1 MMYRES
7 WKSIPLFLLISFL
20 AACAARPRVD
30 IYIEPVVGKEGTL
43 VDERTGALTTE
54 QHGVEITVGPL
65 DEVELFELTKRPE
78 INPYIGM
85 SRWGN
90 VEPLYT
96 VFEITVRNSDNKRVE
111 VGETAILID
120 EHGEQYGSL
129 PYDFF
134 KDLYQDERPRTAVYH
149 DTDYWHDYPYPRSYY
164 RSRYRYYFRRPFYP
178 RRYYPFHTSP
188 YHVYHVQPDTR
199 VLNNTRMFTRASIFD
214 GSKLFPGAK
223 RMGLLVFDRLD
234 IDTTDMKVVIPEVRI
249 TDNKGSRHKVN
260 FEFDFRQVVA
270 VEER

>member
-1 MMYRES
+1 MYRAF
-7 WKSIPLFLLISFL
+7 WKPITLFLIASLL

-30 IYIEPVVGKEGTL
+30 IYIEPIVGREGTV
-43 VDERTGALTTE
+43 VDKRTGALTLE
-54 QHGVEITVGPL
+54 QHGVEVTVEPL

-78 INPYIGM
+78 INPYIGV

-120 EHGEQYGSL
+120 EHGEQYASL

-134 KDLYQDERPRTAVYH
+134 KDLHQYEPPRTVVYH
-149 DTDYWHDYPYPRSYY
+149 DIDYWHANPYPRSYY
-164 RSRYRYYFRRPFYP
+164 RSPYRYYFRRPLYP
-178 RRYYPFHTSP
+178 RRYYPFYNSP
-188 YHVYHVQPDTR
+188 YHVYHAHSDSRAST
-199 VLNNTRMFTRASIFD
+199 NTRMFTRASLFD

-223 RMGLLVFDRLD
+223 RMGLLVFDRLN
-234 IDTTDMKVVIPEVRI
+234 IDTTDMRVVIPEVRI
-249 TDNKGSRHKVN
+249 ADSKGSRQKVD

>member
-1 MMYRES
+1 MYRES
-7 WKSIPLFLLISFL
+7 WKSIPLFLIIGLL
-20 AACAARPRVD
+20 AACAARPHVD
-30 IYIEPVVGKEGTL
+30 IYIEPVAGREGTE
-43 VDERTGALTTE
+43 VNARTGALTVE
-54 QHGVEITVGPL
+54 QHGVEVTVEPL

-78 INPYIGM
+78 INPYIGV

-96 VFEITVRNSDNKRVE
+96 VFEITVQNSDNKRVE

-134 KDLYQDERPRTAVYH
+134 KDLYRDEPPQTVGYH
-149 DTDYWHDYPYPRSYY
+149 DIDYWHDYPYPRSYY
-164 RSRYRYYFRRPFYP
+164 RSRYRYYFRRPFYH
-178 RRYYPFHTSP
+178 RRYHPFYVSP
-188 YHVYHVQPDTR
+188 YQMYHVQPDSR
-199 VLNNTRMFTRASIFD
+199 VLNNTRMFTRASLFD

-223 RMGLLVFDRLD
+223 RMGLLVFNRLN

-249 TDNKGSRHKVN
+249 TDNRGNRHKVD

>member
-1 MMYRES
+1 MYRES
-7 WKSIPLFLLISFL
+7 WKTITLILIASFL
-20 AACAARPRVD
+20 AACAAKPRVD
-30 IYIEPVVGKEGTL
+30 IYIEPVVGREGAL
-43 VDERTGALTTE
+43 ADKRTGALTLE
-54 QHGVEITVGPL
+54 QHGVEITVEPL

-78 INPYIGM
+78 INPYIGV

-96 VFEITVRNSDNKRVE
+96 VFEITARNSDNKRVE

-120 EHGEQYGSL
+120 ENGEQYGSL

-134 KDLYQDERPRTAVYH
+134 KDLYRDERPRTVVYH
-149 DTDYWHDYPYPRSYY
+149 DAGPWHDYPYPRSFY

-178 RRYYPFHTSP
+178 WRYRYIHHSP
-188 YHVYHVQPDTR
+188 YQVYQAHPNSR
-199 VLNNTRMFTRASIFD
+199 VSNNTRMFTRASIFD

-234 IDTTDMKVVIPEVRI
+234 IDTTDMRVVIPEVRI
-249 TDNKGSRHKVN
+249 TDNKGGRQKVD